1 MNIGQQIRKYRE
13 RDEYSQEYLAEKL
26 YVSRQTISNWENE
39 KSYPDIHNLLVMC
52 ELFDISLDDLVRGD
66 LNSNKQ
72 ESIKRKMN
80 IWSLVMIIGFTL
92 SSILI
97 GPLLYYFNSWGFII
111 IAILLISFYSG
122 SQIDKIK
129 YKYNL
134 DNYDRIVAFMNGK
147 DPNEVKSSE
156 KRNLFTS
163 ILSFIF
169 IVGLFLCMCY
179 LSIYLTEIFLKY

>member
-1 MNIGQQIRKYRE
+1 MVQPHTIQRKYRE

-97 GPLLYYFNSWGFII
+97 GSSL
-111 IAILLISFYSG
+111 ILF
-122 SQIDKIK
+122 
-129 YKYNL
+129 
-134 DNYDRIVAFMNGK
+134 
-147 DPNEVKSSE
+147 
-156 KRNLFTS
+156 
-163 ILSFIF
+163 
-169 IVGLFLCMCY
+169 
-179 LSIYLTEIFLKY
+179 